1 MSCYSDGEGEVKR
14 EREKM
19 VQRNSTQFL
28 TIQNSKFHIETW
40 IFAKTKVVKEGK
52 IYNFD
57 VGQHLIWA
65 LDLTENK
72 D

>member
-14 EREKM
+14 EKK
-19 VQRNSTQFL
+19 NGSTKLSSIL
-28 TIQNSKFHIETW
+28 TVQNSKFHIETW
-40 IFAKTKVVKEGK
+40 IFAKTKVVEEGK